1 MRVQNKLKV
10 IGVAATVMLS
20 AGSLFSTAIGLAE
33 TETVPVESSESFQK
47 IASEEPVTSFS
58 QEVVSESFTSQ
69 SSDRMD
75 TEESNTVE
83 TKESEATVAEQREES
98 EEQPEIESKSP
109 KPIQTGAFLVDGESS
124 GITYQDSTLELS
136 GTNALYTVRM
146 SISGQTT
153 TTDRIE
159 VTGTNVTVKLNGVK
173 IESSS
178 SPPPS

>member
-47 IASEEPVTSFS
+47 IASKEPVTSFS

-83 TKESEATVAEQREES
+83 TDES
-98 EEQPEIESKSP
+98 
-109 KPIQTGAFLVDGESS
+109 
-124 GITYQDSTLELS
+124 
-136 GTNALYTVRM
+136 
-146 SISGQTT
+146 
-153 TTDRIE
+153 
-159 VTGTNVTVKLNGVK
+159 
-173 IESSS
+173 
-178 SPPPS
+178 